1 MQGAE
6 TYEFTSHG
14 TEQKSLPSTPV
25 PSTTMSLQQILGI
38 IIGLS
43 VLVGIPAMIA
53 YSIWAEWGKKA
64 SDRPSHTSTAA
75 AFLGAL
81 DRIVRPSTEHQI
93 KEENR
98 VVKEE
103 DEAGEDKD

>member
-1 MQGAE
+1 M
-6 TYEFTSHG
+6 
-14 TEQKSLPSTPV
+14 
-25 PSTTMSLQQILGI
+25 TTQQILAI

-43 VLVGIPAMIA
+43 VIVGIPAMFA

-81 DRIVRPSTEHQI
+81 DRIVRPSAEHQI
-93 KEENR
+93 NEENR
-98 VVKEE
+98 VVKDEE
-103 DEAGEDKD
+103 DVGAGKE